1 MPHLGINSY
10 TFSHDNT
17 GKQRQIQCN
26 IMIFEAA
33 CMSYNFVHIDIYI
46 FILTYADNGDCFIV

>member
-10 TFSHDNT
+10 TFRQDNA
-17 GKQRQIQCN
+17 GKQSQIQCN

-33 CMSYNFVHIDIYI
+33 CVSCICAHIDIYV